1 MILWVTT
8 LNVLAGDT
16 LQVEQEQPKE
26 KLGWLRRVIRG
37 FSYVDENYVEPQH
50 YNWSV
55 MLQATHTYDY
65 YRLSTTGPEGQSVLL
80 APKPTVKAGPYF
92 GWRWVFLGYTFDL
105 KNFDVGY
112 NSMKQEFD
120 FSIYSA
126 QIGADLY
133 YRRTGSDYQIRDISM
148 GKKQDMSKMMRVPF
162 DGLSVGITGI
172 NL

>member
-92 GWRWVFLGYTFDL
+92 GAIPL
-105 KNFDVGY
+105 
-112 NSMKQEFD
+112 
-120 FSIYSA
+120 I
-126 QIGADLY
+126 
-133 YRRTGSDYQIRDISM
+133 
-148 GKKQDMSKMMRVPF
+148 
-162 DGLSVGITGI
+162 
-172 NL
+172 